1 MLIICLRTKNEEELM
16 MDFLTVNNKDDLL
29 QQIENLKL
37 ELIELSN
44 KKGMVHPE
52 TIQMSQKL
60 DQLLNQIQ
68 SQNLS

>member
-1 MLIICLRTKNEEELM
+1 M

-29 QQIENLKL
+29 QQIEHIKFQ
-37 ELIELSN
+37 LIKLSN